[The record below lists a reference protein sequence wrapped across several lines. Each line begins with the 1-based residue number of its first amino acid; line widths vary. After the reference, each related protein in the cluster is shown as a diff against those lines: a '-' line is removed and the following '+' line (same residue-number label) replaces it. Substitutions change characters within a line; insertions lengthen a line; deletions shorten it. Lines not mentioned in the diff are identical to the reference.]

1 MSPSTTSSRTD
12 SFVKLPIVE
21 TRMLTDDA
29 MAVRFALSNDV
40 APLFRFEHGQYLT
53 LSDVVD
59 GEPLRRSYSICSA
72 VGDAD
77 LTIAVKRIDGASS
90 LNTCIETSSVVHR
103 WRLRRRLVNSRR
115 RCGRSWRAATC
126 ASLPEAA
133 SRQFSRSFERCL
145 RANRAAGSP
154 CCTAIAARPR

>member
-1 MSPSTTSSRTD
+1 MSLSTTSSRTD

-77 LTIAVKRIDGASS
+77 LTIAVKRIDGGKFS
-90 LNTCIETSSVVHR
+90 EHVHR
-103 WRLRRRLVNSRR
+103 NFKRG
-115 RCGRSWRAATC
+115 CIGRGC
-126 ASLPEAA
+126 
-133 SRQFSRSFERCL
+133 
-145 RANRAAGSP
+145 AAG
-154 CCTAIAARPR
+154 R